1 MIYGYANRYDDK
13 GTFPFE
19 VVDHI
24 SGYEVLVREMASD
37 LKPGWRPAMIMGH
50 CTNEDGQ
57 DWKISSDPKA
67 LTFRIR
73 LNRNGMWKDAAGN
86 VYRMEAVPIR
96 FHRYSFVSG
105 VYDRDARD

>member
-13 GTFPFE
+13 GTLPFE

-24 SGYEVLVREMASD
+24 SGHEIVLREMVCD
-37 LKPGWRPAMIMGH
+37 LKAGWRPAMIMGH

-57 DWKISSDPKA
+57 DWTIASDPKA

-73 LNRNGMWKDAAGN
+73 LDKKGKWKDAAGN
-86 VYRMEAVPIR
+86 VYRMEAIPIR
-96 FHRYSFVSG
+96 FHRYSFVGG
-105 VYDRDARD
+105 VYDSEAQD